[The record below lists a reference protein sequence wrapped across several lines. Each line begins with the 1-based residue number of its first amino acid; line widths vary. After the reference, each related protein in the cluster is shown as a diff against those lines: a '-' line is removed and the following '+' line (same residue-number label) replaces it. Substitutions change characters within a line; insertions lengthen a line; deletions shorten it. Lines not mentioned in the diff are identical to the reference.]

1 MGEISID
8 LPKEDMVLLKE
19 SGLYFFLLCRITAKT
34 EPLMEWETVLPQK
47 VRKLASVIEENDAV
61 LALTNDDL

>member
-1 MGEISID
+1 MF
-8 LPKEDMVLLKE
+8 LLKE
-19 SGLYFFLLCRITAKT
+19 SGLYFFLLRHIKAKT
-34 EPLMEWETVLPQK
+34 EPLMEWETALPQK

>member
-1 MGEISID
+1 MGKVSID
-8 LPKEDMVLLKE
+8 LPKEDMFLLKE
-19 SGLYFFLLCRITAKT
+19 SGLYCFLLRHIKAKP